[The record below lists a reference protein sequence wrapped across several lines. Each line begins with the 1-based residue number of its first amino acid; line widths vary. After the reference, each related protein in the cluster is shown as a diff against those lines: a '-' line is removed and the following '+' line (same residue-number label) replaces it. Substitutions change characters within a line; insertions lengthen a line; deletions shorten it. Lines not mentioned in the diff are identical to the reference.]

1 MIKKFTL
8 IGLILAL
15 MATMVAAC
23 HCDHNPKPLVAVG
36 NLLCADGSF
45 ISADAIDQTNSKP
58 VAVVFYVNT
67 DENVAGQGYA
77 IWLREIEEGAFA
89 DSLGIKQGTSGDM
102 TAFDGNANTFEM
114 YACDDVSSPI
124 AQKVFSVWSH
134 GQSAYI
140 PSVGQMRLIYRARD
154 IINSVIAKV
163 GGDVI
168 PVDDRY
174 CWYWTSTEVKDQET
188 FKAWLYSL
196 GAGVAQETPKNE
208 VHKLRP
214 IITITD

>member
-1 MIKKFTL
+1 MMINKLALTGFA
-8 IGLILAL
+8 IGLAA
-15 MATMVAAC
+15 MFTAC
-23 HCDHNPKPLVAVG
+23 HCDHKPKPLVAVG

-45 ISADAIDQTNSKP
+45 VSADALDQTESKP

-67 DENVAGQGYA
+67 DEDVEGEGYA
-77 IWLREIEEGAFA
+77 IWLKEIEEAAFA
-89 DSLGIKQGTSGDM
+89 DSLGVKQGTSGDM
-102 TAFDGNANTFEM
+102 TAFDGNANTFKM
-114 YACDDVSSPI
+114 FACEDVNSPL
-124 AQKVFSVWSH
+124 ARKVFSVWSH

-140 PSVGQMRLIYRARD
+140 PSVGQMRLIYRSRD
-154 IINSVIAKV
+154 IINPVIAKA

-168 PVDDRY
+168 PVDDHY

-196 GAGVAQETPKNE
+196 GAGIAQETPKNE
-208 VHKLRP
+208 AHKIRP